1 MTAIGALTVILHTHL
16 PYVRLAGRWP
26 HGEEWIHEAL
36 SESYIPLLR
45 AFYQLR
51 AEGVPFRLTISMTPV
66 LCEQL
71 SDPLVLEHF
80 ESYLNERIAAAKRD
94 IVLYSSDGPQPDGH
108 LYYLAHNHRDWLY
121 GVRQAYEQQ
130 FKRDILGAF
139 RLLQDEG
146 YLEIATSAATHAY
159 LPLLA
164 EDGTLRAQ
172 LQAAVA
178 NYERHFG
185 RKPRSIW
192 LPECGYRPAFID
204 DEGRLRPGFETF
216 LQELGLSLFFAESHT
231 ISGGKAL
238 GASDSVGPYGAV
250 TRRYVIP
257 PSAEL
262 PTRAAS
268 TFQAYWVSN
277 SLNAQ
282 ETPSDVAVL
291 GRNWQAGQ
299 QVWSSEWGYPGDF
312 DYREFHKRAGSSGLP
327 YWRVTGANVPLD
339 AKDAYHP
346 DWAACKVEQ
355 HVEHYIHL
363 IGDLLRDQQQA
374 QGYGLVAVS
383 YDTELFGHWWFEG
396 VEWLTEVL
404 RQLATIPQID
414 MLTAREYI
422 EQHPPR
428 QALHLP
434 EGSWGAGGSHFTWDN
449 PQVRW
454 MWPPIHQA
462 EARMAALARRFSDPS
477 APSDLERQA
486 LNQAARELFLLLSS
500 DWQFLIT
507 TGQARE
513 YASQRFQQHLDRF
526 ERLAQQ
532 LERGQINAD
541 EVARLMEQDKLLP
554 ELDYRWFA

>member
-45 AFYQLR
+45 SFYQLR
-51 AEGVPFRLTISMTPV
+51 AEGVPFRLTISFTPV

-80 ESYLNERIAAAKRD
+80 ETYLSERIAAAKRD
-94 IVLYSSDGPQPDGH
+94 IALFATDGPHPNGH
-108 LYYLAHNHRDWLY
+108 LYYLAHNHKEWLQ

-130 FKRDILGAF
+130 FKRDIVGAF

-172 LQAAVA
+172 LQAAIA

-185 RKPRSIW
+185 RRPRSIW
-192 LPECGYRPAFID
+192 LPECGYRPAFVD
-204 DEGRLRPGFETF
+204 DEGRLRQGFEAL
-216 LQELGLSLFFAESHT
+216 LQELGLTLFFAEAHT
-231 ISGGKAL
+231 ISGGRQPDL
-238 GASDSVGPYGAV
+238 SDSVGPYGSMA
-250 TRRYVIP
+250 RRYVIP
-257 PSAEL
+257 PSPEL
-262 PTRAAS
+262 PARAAS
-268 TFQAYWVSN
+268 TFQAYWVGDS
-277 SLNAQ
+277 ADPQ
-282 ETPSDVAVL
+282 GKATQVTVI
-291 GRNWQAGQ
+291 GRNWQVGQ

-312 DYREFHKRAGSSGLP
+312 DYREFHKRAASSGLP

-339 AKDAYHP
+339 AKDVYHP

-355 HVEHYIHL
+355 HAEHYIHL
-363 IGDLLRDQQQA
+363 IGDLLRDQQQ
-374 QGYGLVAVS
+374 QTQRYSLVAVS

-396 VEWLTEVL
+396 VAWLEQVL
-404 RQLATIPQID
+404 RLVATVPQID
-414 MLTAREYI
+414 MLTAHEYLAL
-422 EQHPPR
+422 HPP
-428 QALHLP
+428 QQTLQLP
-434 EGSWGAGGSHFTWDN
+434 ESSWGAGGSHFTWDN

-462 EARMAALARRFSDPS
+462 EARMVALARRFSDP
-477 APSDLERQA
+477 APLERQA
-486 LNQAARELFLLLSS
+486 LNQAARELFLLLCS

-513 YASQRFQQHLDRF
+513 YASQRFQQHLERF
-526 ERLAQQ
+526 EALAEQ
-532 LERGQINAD
+532 LERGQIHAD
-541 EVARLMEQDKLLP
+541 ELARLMEQDKLLP
-554 ELDYRWFA
+554 EMDYRWFAES